1 MNFLL
6 RFAMGLFCGAGL
18 GFAGFALVSF
28 AMFFIAPAVLIFNQ
42 YWDFLSNRII
52 YRPHKEQEK
61 EIRMAKKVRKSDPL
75 FSIQSFLGGIQNKLY
90 AIHFADTK
98 NQVNAFSDCNLS
110 HCFRKYKD
118 IVDIDTLSLSMDSY
132 KKKEGIQR
140 ATVSATLVLREFK
153 NKKSAEE

>member
-6 RFAMGLFCGAGL
+6 RFAIGLFCGAGL

-75 FSIQSFLGGIQNKLY
+75 FSIQSFLGGIQNKL
-90 AIHFADTK
+90 
-98 NQVNAFSDCNLS
+98 
-110 HCFRKYKD
+110 
-118 IVDIDTLSLSMDSY
+118 SMPFILQ
-132 KKKEGIQR
+132 IQR
-140 ATVSATLVLREFK
+140 TRSTPFPIVIFPIVSGNIKISLILIPYPYLWILT
-153 NKKSAEE
+153 KKRRYPKGNGKRNFSTQGI